1 MSTTPVLLLALLAA
15 CSQEVSLT
23 KQIIDDDG
31 DGFTDQVDCDD
42 THAVVNPDAAEVCDG
57 IDNNCDG
64 IIDEDAVDP
73 SDWYADAD
81 ADGYGAGDP
90 TTACDPPAGFIE
102 EAGDCDDAD
111 ATFNPEASEADCTDP
126 NDYNCDGSVGFADL
140 DADGWA
146 ACEECDDTDASVNP
160 VAAEVCNTR
169 DDDCDGTIDEAS
181 ALDAAT
187 WGADTDAD
195 GFGDA
200 SNTTLACD
208 EPSGFLADDTDC
220 DDTDADVNP
229 SATEVCN
236 TLDDD
241 CDGTIDEDS
250 ASDAA
255 TWYADT
261 DADGFGDASNTTL
274 ACDAPSGFLA
284 DDTDCDDTDADVNP
298 SATELCNTI
307 DDNCDGTVDEDSAL
321 DATTWYADTDVDGFG
336 DLSSTT
342 LACDEP
348 AGYLADDTD
357 CDDTDTDV
365 NPGATEVCDDGVDN
379 DCTDGDAICAT
390 TSLVYAYTGADQTF
404 TVPAGVLMVTVK
416 AWGAGGS
423 AYGAVGATGGFAMG
437 ELAVT
442 PGEALTVVVGG
453 PGGNST
459 SYGGGAASWPYLG
472 GGGMSAMGRAGV
484 LLLVAGGGGGG
495 GYGGTSA
502 GGPGGG
508 LDGLPGTDAGAC
520 TGGGGGTATGGGT
533 GGSSGGTSGSAGAGG
548 AGASLAGSG
557 GGGYFGGGG
566 GGNGCGYGGGGGGGS
581 SLVPAGG
588 VTEAGSSTVGGATD
602 ADYDGIAGEAG
613 GYGAGDPG
621 PGRVVVGW

>member
-111 ATFNPEASEADCTDP
+111 ATFNPEAAEADCTDP

-146 ACEECDDTDASVNP
+146 ACEECDDTDAFVNP
-160 VAAEVCNTR
+160 C
-169 DDDCDGTIDEAS
+169 
-181 ALDAAT
+181 
-187 WGADTDAD
+187 
-195 GFGDA
+195 
-200 SNTTLACD
+200 
-208 EPSGFLADDTDC
+208 
-220 DDTDADVNP
+220 
-229 SATEVCN
+229 ATEVCN
-236 TLDDD
+236 TLDD
-241 CDGTIDEDS
+241 
-250 ASDAA
+250 
-255 TWYADT
+255 Y
-261 DADGFGDASNTTL
+261 
-274 ACDAPSGFLA
+274 
-284 DDTDCDDTDADVNP
+284 
-298 SATELCNTI
+298 
-307 DDNCDGTVDEDSAL
+307 CDGTVDEDSAL